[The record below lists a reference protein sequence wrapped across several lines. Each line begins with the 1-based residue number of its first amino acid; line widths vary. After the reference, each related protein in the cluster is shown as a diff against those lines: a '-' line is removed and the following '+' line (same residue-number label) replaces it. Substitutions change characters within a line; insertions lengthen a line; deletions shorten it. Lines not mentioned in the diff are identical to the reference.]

1 MLYPRLQASQTTRQM
16 IDAFR
21 GYNHNLRVADGEFYE
36 MENMTSDFYPVLSP
50 RGKRG
55 IYKTCEGL
63 TGIIAKD
70 SLCYVD
76 GADFVIGETRIAMGL
91 STALADCPKRLVSM
105 GAYVI
110 IMPDKKYINTIEP
123 DDRGDIEAS
132 YVSSGDV
139 TFRLCSITG
148 EAITQ
153 ATVGAEAPA
162 NPANG
167 AMWLDTSVTPNAL
180 KQYSESSGMWVSVA
194 STYIRI
200 ECAGIGEKFQKYDAV
215 EISGVKSGKLQD
227 LNASMVIWDKGT
239 DFVVVAGIVD
249 EVVTQAASEGAVKLE
264 RRMPNMDFIV
274 ESENRLWGCRYGLN
288 RKGETVNEI
297 YASKL
302 GDFKNWSCYMGL
314 STDSYAASCGTD
326 GAFTGATA
334 YMGNPVFFKETCLH
348 KVYGNYPANFQIQ
361 TTACRGVQKGSY
373 RSLAVVNEVLYYK
386 AGTAVCAYD
395 GSIPTE
401 ISYCLGAEQYKEA
414 VGGSLGNKYY
424 ISMLDSLGKAH
435 LFVWDTAKKLWHR
448 EDGFRAAR
456 MESIGGTLYA
466 MEEGTG
472 RIWDMTRAGDSPED
486 KVKWSVETG
495 EIGLEMPDMK
505 YLARMII
512 RMSLEAGTEV
522 RIYARY
528 DFSQDWE
535 PLFAVRS
542 TRLRSFDIPVRAKRC
557 DYMQLRIEGD
567 GPGKIYSITKTIQQ
581 GSGRS

>member
-16 IDAFR
+16 VDTFR

-55 IYKTCEGL
+55 IYKSCEGL

-76 GADFVIGETRIAMGL
+76 GSGFVIGDTRVEMGL
-91 STALADCPKRLVSM
+91 DEGTQKELVSM

-132 YVSSGDV
+132 YVSSGSV

-148 EAITQ
+148 EAITP

-167 AMWLDTSVTPNAL
+167 AMWLDTSATPNAL

-215 EISGVKSGKLQD
+215 EISGVKNGKLQD
-227 LNASMVIWDKGT
+227 LNASMVIWDKWP

-249 EVVTQAASEGAVKLE
+249 QVVTQAASEGAVTLE
-264 RRMPNMDFIV
+264 RRMPNMDFLV

-414 VGGSLGNKYY
+414 VGGALGNKYY
-424 ISMLDSLGKAH
+424 ISMLDSVGKAH

-448 EDGFRAAR
+448 EDNFRAAR
-456 MESIGGTLYA
+456 MESLGGTLYA
-466 MEEGTG
+466 MEDGTG
-472 RIWDMTRAGDSPED
+472 RIWDMTRAGDNPED
-486 KVKWSVETG
+486 KVKWYVETG

-557 DYMQLRIEGD
+557 DYMQLLIEGD

>member
-16 IDAFR
+16 VDTFR

-55 IYKTCEGL
+55 IYKSCEGL

-76 GADFVIGETRIAMGL
+76 GSGFVIGDTRVEMGL
-91 STALADCPKRLVSM
+91 DEGTQKELVSM

-132 YVSSGDV
+132 YVSSGSV

-148 EAITQ
+148 EAITP

-167 AMWLDTSVTPNAL
+167 AMWLDTSATPNAL

-227 LNASMVIWDKGT
+227 LNASMVIWDKGP

-249 EVVTQAASEGAVKLE
+249 EVITQAASEGALTLE

-302 GDFKNWSCYMGL
+302 GDFKNWGCYMGL

-334 YMGNPVFFKETCLH
+334 YMGNPVFFKEACLH

-401 ISYCLGAEQYKEA
+401 ISYCLGSEQYKEA
-414 VGGSLGNKYY
+414 VGGALGNKYY
-424 ISMLDSLGKAH
+424 ISMLDRSGKAH

-448 EDGFRAAR
+448 EDNFRAAR
-456 MESIGGTLYA
+456 MESLGGTLYA

-472 RIWDMTRAGDSPED
+472 RIWDMTRSGDNPED

>member
-50 RGKRG
+50 RGTRG

-139 TFRLCSITG
+139 TFRLCSVTG

-249 EVVTQAASEGAVKLE
+249 QVVTQTASEGAVTLE

-326 GAFTGATA
+326 GAFTGAAA

-414 VGGSLGNKYY
+414 VGGALGNKYY
-424 ISMLDSLGKAH
+424 ISMLDSSRNAH

-456 MESIGGTLYA
+456 MESLGGTLYA

-472 RIWDMTRAGDSPED
+472 RIWDMTRAGESPED

>member
-76 GADFVIGETRIAMGL
+76 GSGFVIGDTRFEMGL
-91 STALADCPKRLVSM
+91 DEGTQKELVSM

-110 IMPDKKYINTIEP
+110 IMPDKKYINTSEP

-215 EISGVKSGKLQD
+215 EISGVKSEKLQD
-227 LNASMVIWDKGT
+227 LNASMVIWDKGQ

-249 EVVTQAASEGAVKLE
+249 QVVTQAASEGAVTLE
-264 RRMPNMDFIV
+264 RRIPNMDFIV

-414 VGGSLGNKYY
+414 VGGALGNKYY

-435 LFVWDTAKKLWHR
+435 LFVWDSAKRLWHR

-456 MESIGGTLYA
+456 MESLGGTLYA

-528 DFSQDWE
+528 DFSQEWE

>member
-76 GADFVIGETRIAMGL
+76 GSGFVIGETRVEMGL
-91 STALADCPKRLVSM
+91 DEMTQKELVSM

-148 EAITQ
+148 EAITP

-167 AMWLDTSVTPNAL
+167 AMWLDTSATPNAL

-200 ECAGIGEKFQKYDAV
+200 ECAGIGSKFQKYDAV

-227 LNASMVIWDKGT
+227 LNASMVIWDKGP

-249 EVVTQAASEGAVKLE
+249 QVVTQTASEGAVTLE

-414 VGGSLGNKYY
+414 VGGALGNKYY
-424 ISMLDSLGKAH
+424 ISMLDSSGKAH
-435 LFVWDTAKKLWHR
+435 LFVWDSAKRLWHR

-456 MESIGGTLYA
+456 MESLGGTLYA

>member
-16 IDAFR
+16 IDTFR

-55 IYKTCEGL
+55 IYKSCEGL

-76 GADFVIGETRIAMGL
+76 GSGFVIGDTRVDMGL
-91 STALADCPKRLVSM
+91 DEGTQKELVSM

-148 EAITQ
+148 EAITP

-167 AMWLDTSVTPNAL
+167 AMWLDTSATPNAL

-227 LNASMVIWDKGT
+227 LNASMVIWDKGP

-249 EVVTQAASEGAVKLE
+249 QVVTQAASEGAVTLE
-264 RRMPNMDFIV
+264 RRMPNMDFLV

-401 ISYCLGAEQYKEA
+401 ISYCLGSEQYKEA
-414 VGGSLGNKYY
+414 VGGALGNKYY
-424 ISMLDSLGKAH
+424 ISMLDSVGNAH

-456 MESIGGTLYA
+456 MESLGGTLYA
-466 MEEGTG
+466 MEDGTG
-472 RIWDMTRAGDSPED
+472 RIWDMTRAGDNPED
-486 KVKWSVETG
+486 KVKWYVETG

>member
-16 IDAFR
+16 VDTFR

-55 IYKTCEGL
+55 IYKSCEGL

-76 GADFVIGETRIAMGL
+76 GSGFVIGNTRVEMGL
-91 STALADCPKRLVSM
+91 DEGTQKELVSM

-148 EAITQ
+148 EAITP

-167 AMWLDTSVTPNAL
+167 AMWLDTSATPNAL

-200 ECAGIGEKFQKYDAV
+200 ECAGIGAKFQKYDAV

-227 LNASMVIWDKGT
+227 LNASMVIWDKGP

-249 EVVTQAASEGAVKLE
+249 QVVTQAASDGAVTLE

-348 KVYGNYPANFQIQ
+348 KVYGNYPSNFQIQ
-361 TTACRGVQKGSY
+361 TTACRGVQKGSH
-373 RSLAVVNEVLYYK
+373 RSLTVVNEVLYYK

-414 VGGSLGNKYY
+414 VGGALGNKYY
-424 ISMLDSLGKAH
+424 ISMLDSVGKAH
-435 LFVWDTAKKLWHR
+435 LFVWDSAKRLWHR

-456 MESIGGTLYA
+456 MDSLGGTLYA

-472 RIWDMTRAGDSPED
+472 KIWDMTRSGDSPED

-528 DFSQDWE
+528 DFSKDWE

>member
-76 GADFVIGETRIAMGL
+76 GSGFVIGDTRFEMGL
-91 STALADCPKRLVSM
+91 DEGTQKELVSM

-153 ATVGAEAPA
+153 ATVGVEAPA

-215 EISGVKSGKLQD
+215 EISGVRSEKLQD
-227 LNASMVIWDKGT
+227 LNASMVIWDKGP

-249 EVVTQAASEGAVKLE
+249 EVVTQAASEGALTLE
-264 RRMPNMDFIV
+264 RRMPNMDFLV

-414 VGGSLGNKYY
+414 VGGALGNKYY
-424 ISMLDSLGKAH
+424 ISMLDSVGNAH
-435 LFVWDTAKKLWHR
+435 LFVWDSAKRLWHR

-456 MESIGGTLYA
+456 MESLGGTLYA

-472 RIWDMTRAGDSPED
+472 RIWDMTRSGDSPED

>member
-16 IDAFR
+16 IDTFR

-55 IYKTCEGL
+55 IYKSCYGL

-76 GADFVIGETRIAMGL
+76 GSGFVIGDTRVEMGL
-91 STALADCPKRLVSM
+91 DERTQKELVSM

-148 EAITQ
+148 EAITP

-167 AMWLDTSVTPNAL
+167 AMWMDTSVTPNAL

-227 LNASMVIWDKGT
+227 LNASMVIWDKGP

-249 EVVTQAASEGAVKLE
+249 EVITQAASEGALTLE

-414 VGGSLGNKYY
+414 VGGALGNKYY
-424 ISMLDSLGKAH
+424 ISMLDSSGKAH
-435 LFVWDTAKKLWHR
+435 MFVWDTAKKLWHR
-448 EDGFRAAR
+448 EDNFRAAR
-456 MESIGGTLYA
+456 MESLGGTLYA

-472 RIWDMTRAGDSPED
+472 RIWDMTRAGDNPED
-486 KVKWSVETG
+486 KVKWAVETG

-522 RIYARY
+522 RIYSRY

>member
-16 IDAFR
+16 IDTFR

-36 MENMTSDFYPVLSP
+36 MENMTSDFFPVLSP

-55 IYKTCEGL
+55 IYKSCDGL

-76 GADFVIGETRIAMGL
+76 GSGFVIGDTRVEMGL
-91 STALADCPKRLVSM
+91 DEGTQKELVSM

-132 YVSSGDV
+132 YVSSGSV

-148 EAITQ
+148 EAITP

-167 AMWLDTSVTPNAL
+167 AMWLDTSATPNAL

-200 ECAGIGEKFQKYDAV
+200 ECAGIGAKFQKYDAV

-227 LNASMVIWDKGT
+227 LNASMVIWDKGP

-249 EVVTQAASEGAVKLE
+249 QVVTQTASEGSVTLE

-361 TTACRGVQKGSY
+361 TTACRGVQKGSH

-414 VGGSLGNKYY
+414 VGGALGNKYY
-424 ISMLDSLGKAH
+424 ISMLDSVGKAH
-435 LFVWDTAKKLWHR
+435 LFVWDTSKKLWHR
-448 EDGFRAAR
+448 EDSFRAAR
-456 MESIGGTLYA
+456 MESLGGTLYA

-472 RIWDMTRAGDSPED
+472 KIWDMTRSGDSPED

>member
-16 IDAFR
+16 IDTFR

-55 IYKTCEGL
+55 IYKSCDGL
-63 TGIIAKD
+63 TGILAKD
-70 SLCYVD
+70 RLCYVD
-76 GADFVIGETRIAMGL
+76 GSVFVIGDTRVEMGL
-91 STALADCPKRLVSM
+91 EEGTQKELVSM

-148 EAITQ
+148 EAITP

-167 AMWLDTSVTPNAL
+167 AMWLDTSATPNAL

-227 LNASMVIWDKGT
+227 LNASMVIWDKGP
-239 DFVVVAGIVD
+239 DFIVVAGIVD
-249 EVVTQAASEGAVKLE
+249 QVITQAASEGAVMLE

-401 ISYCLGAEQYKEA
+401 ISYCLGSEQYKEA
-414 VGGSLGNKYY
+414 VGGALGNKYY

-435 LFVWDTAKKLWHR
+435 LFVWDSAKRLWHR

-466 MEEGTG
+466 MEDGTG
-472 RIWDMTRAGDSPED
+472 RIWDMTRAGDSPEEA
-486 KVKWSVETG
+486 VRWYVNTG

>member
-1 MLYPRLQASQTTRQM
+1 MLYPRLQASKTARQM

-70 SLCYVD
+70 ALCYVD
-76 GADFVIGETRIAMGL
+76 GSGFVIGDNRVEMGL
-91 STALADCPKRLVSM
+91 DEGTQKELVSM

-148 EAITQ
+148 EAITP

-167 AMWLDTSVTPNAL
+167 AMWLDTSAAPNAL

-227 LNASMVIWDKGT
+227 LNASMVVWDKGQ

-249 EVVTQAASEGAVKLE
+249 EVVTQAEAVTLE

-401 ISYCLGAEQYKEA
+401 ISYCLGSEQYKEA
-414 VGGSLGNKYY
+414 VGGALGNKYY

-435 LFVWDTAKKLWHR
+435 LFVWDSAKRLWHR

-456 MESIGGTLYA
+456 MESLGGTLYA

-472 RIWDMTRAGDSPED
+472 KIWDMTRAGESPED

>member
-1 MLYPRLQASQTTRQM
+1 MLYPRLQPSQTSRQM
-16 IDAFR
+16 VDTFR
-21 GYNHNLRVADGEFYE
+21 GYNHNLRVSDGEFYE

-55 IYKTCEGL
+55 IYKQCGGL

-70 SLCYVD
+70 RLCYVD
-76 GADFVIGETRIAMGL
+76 GSAFVIGDTLVEIGL
-91 STALADCPKRLVSM
+91 EEGTQKELVSM
-105 GAYVI
+105 GAYVVI
-110 IMPDKKYINTIEP
+110 LPDKKYINTIDPE
-123 DDRGDIEAS
+123 DRGDIEAEF
-132 YVSSGDV
+132 VSSGAV

-148 EAITQ
+148 EAITP
-153 ATVGAEAPA
+153 ATVGAEAPGT
-162 NPANG
+162 PANG
-167 AMWLDTSVTPNAL
+167 EMWLDTSVSPNAL

-200 ECAGIGEKFQKYDAV
+200 ECSGIGEKFQKYDAV

-227 LNASMVIWDKGT
+227 LNASMVIWDRGA

-249 EVVTQAASEGAVKLE
+249 QVVTQAASEGALTLE

-326 GAFTGATA
+326 GAFTGAAA
-334 YMGNPVFFKETCLH
+334 YMGNPIFFKETCLH

-361 TTACRGVQKGSY
+361 TTACRGVQKGSQ

-386 AGTAVCAYD
+386 SGTAVCGYD

-401 ISYCLGAEQYKEA
+401 ISYCLGSEQYREA
-414 VGGSLGNKYY
+414 VGGALGNKYY

-435 LFVWDTAKKLWHR
+435 LFVWDSAKRLWHR
-448 EDGFRAAR
+448 EDSFRAVR
-456 MESIGGTLYA
+456 MEALGGTLYA

-472 RIWDMTRAGDSPED
+472 KIWDMTGGGENQEEAVR
-486 KVKWSVETG
+486 WSVSTG

>member
-16 IDAFR
+16 IDTFR

-36 MENMTSDFYPVLSP
+36 MENMTSDFFPVLSP

-55 IYKTCEGL
+55 IYKSCEGL

-70 SLCYVD
+70 RLCYVD
-76 GADFVIGETRIAMGL
+76 GSWFVIGDTRVNMGL
-91 STALADCPKRLVSM
+91 DTRTQKELVSM

-132 YVSSGDV
+132 YVSSGAV

-148 EAITQ
+148 EAITP

-167 AMWLDTSVTPNAL
+167 AMWLDTSATPNAL

-215 EISGVKSGKLQD
+215 EISGVKSGKLQE
-227 LNASMVIWDKGT
+227 LNASMVIWDKGP

-249 EVVTQAASEGAVKLE
+249 EAVTQAASEGAVTLE

-414 VGGSLGNKYY
+414 VGGALGNKYY
-424 ISMLDSLGKAH
+424 ISMLDSVGKAH

-448 EDGFRAAR
+448 EDNFRAAR
-456 MESIGGTLYA
+456 MESLGGTLYA

-472 RIWDMTRAGDSPED
+472 KIWDMTRSGDSQED

-528 DFSQDWE
+528 DFSQEWE

>member
-1 MLYPRLQASQTTRQM
+1 MLYPRLQASKATRQM
-16 IDAFR
+16 IDTFR

-36 MENMTSDFYPVLSP
+36 MENMTSDFFPVLSP

-55 IYKTCEGL
+55 IYKSCEGL

-76 GADFVIGETRIAMGL
+76 GSGFVIGDTRVEMGL
-91 STALADCPKRLVSM
+91 DEGTQKELVSM

-132 YVSSGDV
+132 YVSSGAV

-148 EAITQ
+148 EAITP

-167 AMWLDTSVTPNAL
+167 AMWLDTSATPNAL

-215 EISGVKSGKLQD
+215 EISGVKSEKLQD
-227 LNASMVIWDKGT
+227 LNASMVIWDKGP

-249 EVVTQAASEGAVKLE
+249 QVITQAASEGAVTLE

-414 VGGSLGNKYY
+414 VGGALGNKYY

-435 LFVWDTAKKLWHR
+435 LFVWDSAKRLWHR

-456 MESIGGTLYA
+456 MESLGGTLYA
-466 MEEGTG
+466 MEDGTG
-472 RIWDMTRAGDSPED
+472 RIWDMTRAGDSPEEA
-486 KVKWSVETG
+486 VRWHVNTG

>member
-76 GADFVIGETRIAMGL
+76 GSGFVIGDTRFEMGL
-91 STALADCPKRLVSM
+91 DEGTQKELVSM

-249 EVVTQAASEGAVKLE
+249 EAVTQAASEGAVTLE
-264 RRMPNMDFIV
+264 RRIPNMDFIV

-414 VGGSLGNKYY
+414 VGGALGNKYY

-435 LFVWDTAKKLWHR
+435 LFVWDSAKRLWHR

-456 MESIGGTLYA
+456 MESLGGTLYA
-466 MEEGTG
+466 MEDGTG
-472 RIWDMTRAGDSPED
+472 RIWDMTRSGDSPED
-486 KVKWSVETG
+486 KVKWSVNTG

-528 DFSQDWE
+528 DFSQEWE

>member
-16 IDAFR
+16 IDVFR

-55 IYKTCEGL
+55 IYKSCEGL

-76 GADFVIGETRIAMGL
+76 GSGFVIGDTRVEMGL
-91 STALADCPKRLVSM
+91 DEGTQKELVSM

-148 EAITQ
+148 EAITP

-167 AMWLDTSVTPNAL
+167 AMWLDTSATPNAL

-227 LNASMVIWDKGT
+227 LNASMVIWDRGT

-249 EVVTQAASEGAVKLE
+249 QVVTQAASEGAVTPE

-288 RKGETVNEI
+288 RNGETVNEI

-414 VGGSLGNKYY
+414 VGGALGNKYY
-424 ISMLDSLGKAH
+424 ISMLDSSGKAH

-456 MESIGGTLYA
+456 MESLGGTLYA
-466 MEEGTG
+466 MEDGTG
-472 RIWDMTRAGDSPED
+472 KIWDMTRSVGSPED

>member
-55 IYKTCEGL
+55 IYKSCDGL

-76 GADFVIGETRIAMGL
+76 GSGFFIGDTRVEMGL
-91 STALADCPKRLVSM
+91 DEGTQKELVSM

-148 EAITQ
+148 EAITP

-167 AMWLDTSVTPNAL
+167 AMWLDTSATPNAL

-227 LNASMVIWDKGT
+227 LNASMVIWEKGPG
-239 DFVVVAGIVD
+239 FVVVSGIVD
-249 EVVTQAASEGAVKLE
+249 QVVKQTASDGAVTLE

-401 ISYCLGAEQYKEA
+401 ISYCLGSEQYKEA
-414 VGGSLGNKYY
+414 VGGALGNKYY
-424 ISMLDSLGKAH
+424 ISMLDSLGNAH
-435 LFVWDTAKKLWHR
+435 LFVWDSAKRLWHR

-456 MESIGGTLYA
+456 MESLGGTLYA

-472 RIWDMTRAGDSPED
+472 KIWDMTRAGESPED

>member
-1 MLYPRLQASQTTRQM
+1 MLYPRLQASQATRQM
-16 IDAFR
+16 IDTFR

-36 MENMTSDFYPVLSP
+36 MENITSDFYPVLSP

-55 IYKTCEGL
+55 IYKSCEGL

-76 GADFVIGETRIAMGL
+76 GSGFVIGDTRVEMGL
-91 STALADCPKRLVSM
+91 DEGTQKELVSM

-110 IMPDKKYINTIEP
+110 IMPDKKYINTMEP

-148 EAITQ
+148 EAINP
-153 ATVGAEAPA
+153 ATVGAEDPA
-162 NPANG
+162 NTANG
-167 AMWLDTSVTPNAL
+167 AIWLDTSATPNAL
-180 KQYSESSGMWVSVA
+180 KKYSESSGMWVSVA

-200 ECAGIGEKFQKYDAV
+200 ECSGIGEKFQKYDAV

-227 LNASMVIWDKGT
+227 LNASMVIWDKGP

-249 EVVTQAASEGAVKLE
+249 QVVTQAASEGAVTLE

-401 ISYCLGAEQYKEA
+401 ISYCLGSEQYKEA
-414 VGGSLGNKYY
+414 VGGALGNKYY

-435 LFVWDTAKKLWHR
+435 LFVWDSAKRLWHR

-456 MESIGGTLYA
+456 MESLGGTLYA
-466 MEEGTG
+466 MEDGTG
-472 RIWDMTRAGDSPED
+472 RIWDMTRAGDSPEEA
-486 KVKWSVETG
+486 VRWYVNTG

>member
-76 GADFVIGETRIAMGL
+76 GSGFVIGDTRFEMGL
-91 STALADCPKRLVSM
+91 DEGTQKELVSM

-249 EVVTQAASEGAVKLE
+249 EAVTQAASDGAVTLE
-264 RRMPNMDFIV
+264 RRMPNMDFLV

-414 VGGSLGNKYY
+414 VGGALGNKYY

-435 LFVWDTAKKLWHR
+435 LFVWDSAKRLWHR

-456 MESIGGTLYA
+456 MESLGGTLYA
-466 MEEGTG
+466 MEDGTG
-472 RIWDMTRAGDSPED
+472 RIWDMTRSGDSPED
-486 KVKWSVETG
+486 KVKWSVNTG

-528 DFSQDWE
+528 DFSQEWE

>member
-1 MLYPRLQASQTTRQM
+1 MLYPRLQPSQTSRQM
-16 IDAFR
+16 IDTFR
-21 GYNHNLRVADGEFYE
+21 GYNHNLRVSDGEFYE

-55 IYKTCEGL
+55 IYKQCGGL

-70 SLCYVD
+70 RLCYVD
-76 GADFVIGETRIAMGL
+76 GSGFVIGDTRVEMGL
-91 STALADCPKRLVSM
+91 DPGTRKDLVSM
-105 GAYVI
+105 GAYVVI
-110 IMPDKKYINTIEP
+110 LPDKKYINTINT
-123 DDRGDIEAS
+123 DDRGDIEAEYAS
-132 YVSSGDV
+132 AGDV

-148 EAITQ
+148 EAITP
-153 ATVGAEAPA
+153 ATVGAEAPGS
-162 NPANG
+162 PANG
-167 AMWLDTSVTPNAL
+167 TMWMDTSVSPNAL

-194 STYIRI
+194 STYIRV

-215 EISGVKSGKLQD
+215 EISGVKSEKLQD
-227 LNASMVIWDKGT
+227 LNASMVIWDKGA

-249 EVVTQAASEGAVKLE
+249 QVVTQAASEGNVTLE

-326 GAFTGATA
+326 GAFTGAAA

-361 TTACRGVQKGSY
+361 TTACRGVQKGSH

-386 AGTAVCAYD
+386 SGTAVCAYD

-401 ISYCLGAEQYKEA
+401 ISYCLGSEQYREA
-414 VGGSLGNKYY
+414 VGGTLGNKYY
-424 ISMLDSLGKAH
+424 ISMLDSRGKAH
-435 LFVWDTAKKLWHR
+435 LFVWDTAKRLWHR

-456 MESIGGTLYA
+456 MEALGGTLYA

-472 RIWDMTRAGDSPED
+472 AIWDMTTPGDNPEGA
-486 KVKWSVETG
+486 VKWSVNTG

>member
-16 IDAFR
+16 IDVFR

-55 IYKTCEGL
+55 IYKSCEGL

-76 GADFVIGETRIAMGL
+76 GSGFVIGDTRVEMGL
-91 STALADCPKRLVSM
+91 DEGTQKELVSM

-148 EAITQ
+148 EAITP

-167 AMWLDTSVTPNAL
+167 AMWLDTSATPNAL

-227 LNASMVIWDKGT
+227 LNASMVIWDRGT

-249 EVVTQAASEGAVKLE
+249 QVVTQAASEGAVTLE

-288 RKGETVNEI
+288 RNGETVNEI

-414 VGGSLGNKYY
+414 VGGALGNKYY
-424 ISMLDSLGKAH
+424 ISMLDSSGKAH

-456 MESIGGTLYA
+456 MESLGGTLYA
-466 MEEGTG
+466 MEDGTG
-472 RIWDMTRAGDSPED
+472 KIWDMTRSVGSPED

>member
-76 GADFVIGETRIAMGL
+76 GSGFVIGDTRFEMGL
-91 STALADCPKRLVSM
+91 DEGTQKELVSM

-249 EVVTQAASEGAVKLE
+249 QVVTQAASEGAVTLE
-264 RRMPNMDFIV
+264 RRIPNMDFIV

-414 VGGSLGNKYY
+414 VGGALGNKYY

-435 LFVWDTAKKLWHR
+435 LFVWDSAKRLWHR

-456 MESIGGTLYA
+456 MESLGGTLYA

-528 DFSQDWE
+528 DFSQEWE

>member
-1 MLYPRLQASQTTRQM
+1 MLYPILQPSQTTRQM
-16 IDAFR
+16 VDTFR
-21 GYNHNLRVADGEFYE
+21 GYNHNLRIADGEFYE
-36 MENMTSDFYPVLSP
+36 MQNMTSDFYPVLSP

-55 IYKTCEGL
+55 IYKQCDGL

-70 SLCYVD
+70 QLCYVD
-76 GADFVIGETRIAMGL
+76 GSKFVIGETEVEMGL
-91 STALADCPKRLVSM
+91 EAGTQKELVSM

-110 IMPDKKYINTIEP
+110 ILPDKKYINTINT
-123 DDRGDIEAS
+123 DDRGDIEAE
-132 YVSSGDV
+132 YVSPAAV

-148 EAITQ
+148 EAITP
-153 ATVGAEAPA
+153 ATVGAEAPES
-162 NPANG
+162 PSNG
-167 AMWLDTSVTPNAL
+167 AMWMDTSATPNAL

-200 ECAGIGEKFQKYDAV
+200 ECSGIGEKFQKYDAV

-227 LNASMVIWDKGT
+227 LNASMVIWDKGA

-249 EVVTQAASEGAVKLE
+249 QVVTQSVSEGTVKLE

-302 GDFKNWSCYMGL
+302 GDFRNWSCYMGL

-326 GAFTGATA
+326 GAFTGAAA

-361 TTACRGVQKGSY
+361 TTACRGVQKGSH

-386 AGTAVCAYD
+386 SGTAVCAYD

-414 VGGSLGNKYY
+414 IGGALGNKYY
-424 ISMLDSLGKAH
+424 ISMMDSTGKAH

-448 EDGFRAAR
+448 EDSFRAAQ
-456 MESIGGTLYA
+456 MEALGGTLYA
-466 MEEGTG
+466 LEDGTG
-472 RIWDMTRAGDSPED
+472 KIWDMTRAGDNPEGA
-486 KVKWSVETG
+486 VKWSVNTG

-512 RMSLEAGTEV
+512 RMSLDAGTEV

>member
-1 MLYPRLQASQTTRQM
+1 MLYPRLQASQTSRQM
-16 IDAFR
+16 IDTFR

-55 IYKTCEGL
+55 IYKSCEGL

-76 GADFVIGETRIAMGL
+76 GSGFVIGDTRVEMGL
-91 STALADCPKRLVSM
+91 EEGTQKELVSM

-110 IMPDKKYINTIEP
+110 IMPDKKYINTMEP

-148 EAITQ
+148 EAITP
-153 ATVGAEAPA
+153 ATVGAEAPE

-167 AMWLDTSVTPNAL
+167 AIWLDTSATPNAL
-180 KQYSESSGMWVSVA
+180 KKYSESSGMWISVA

-227 LNASMVIWDKGT
+227 LNASMVIWDKGP

-249 EVVTQAASEGAVKLE
+249 QVVTQAASEGAVTLE

-401 ISYCLGAEQYKEA
+401 ISYCLGSEQYKEA
-414 VGGSLGNKYY
+414 VGGALGNKYY

-435 LFVWDTAKKLWHR
+435 LFVWDSAKRLWHR

-456 MESIGGTLYA
+456 MESLGGTLYA
-466 MEEGTG
+466 MEDGTG

-505 YLARMII
+505 YLSRMII

>member
-76 GADFVIGETRIAMGL
+76 GSGFVIGDTRFEMGL
-91 STALADCPKRLVSM
+91 DEGTQKELVSM

-148 EAITQ
+148 EAITP

-249 EVVTQAASEGAVKLE
+249 EAVTQAASDGAVTLE
-264 RRMPNMDFIV
+264 RRMPNMDFLV

-414 VGGSLGNKYY
+414 VGGALGNKYY

-435 LFVWDTAKKLWHR
+435 LFVWDSAKRLWHR

-456 MESIGGTLYA
+456 MESLGGTLYA
-466 MEEGTG
+466 MEDGTG
-472 RIWDMTRAGDSPED
+472 RIWDMTRSGDSPED
-486 KVKWSVETG
+486 KVKWSVNTG

-528 DFSQDWE
+528 DFSQEWE

>member
-200 ECAGIGEKFQKYDAV
+200 ECAGIGAKFQKYDAV

-227 LNASMVIWDKGT
+227 LNASMVIWEKGP

-249 EVVTQAASEGAVKLE
+249 QVVTQAASEGAVTLE
-264 RRMPNMDFIV
+264 RRMPNMDFLV

-401 ISYCLGAEQYKEA
+401 ISYCLGSEQYKEA
-414 VGGSLGNKYY
+414 VGGALGNKYY
-424 ISMLDSLGKAH
+424 ISMLDSLGHAH
-435 LFVWDTAKKLWHR
+435 MFVWDTAKKLWHR
-448 EDGFRAAR
+448 EDNFRAAR
-456 MESIGGTLYA
+456 MESLRGTLYA

-472 RIWDMTRAGDSPED
+472 KIWDMTNSGANPEAA
-486 KVKWSVETG
+486 VKWYVETG

>member
-55 IYKTCEGL
+55 IYKACEGL

-70 SLCYVD
+70 ALCYVD
-76 GADFVIGETRIAMGL
+76 GSGFVIGDTRVEMGL
-91 STALADCPKRLVSM
+91 DPGTRKDLVSM

-123 DDRGDIEAS
+123 EDRGDIEAS

-139 TFRLCSITG
+139 SFRLCSITG
-148 EAITQ
+148 ETITP

-167 AMWLDTSVTPNAL
+167 AMWLDTSATPNAL
-180 KQYSESSGMWVSVA
+180 KQYSESSGMWVSIA

-215 EISGVKSGKLQD
+215 EISGVKSEKLQD
-227 LNASMVIWDKGT
+227 LNASMVIWDKGA

-249 EVVTQAASEGAVKLE
+249 QVVTQAASEGAVTLE

-414 VGGSLGNKYY
+414 VGGALGNKYY
-424 ISMLDSLGKAH
+424 ISMLDSFGKAH
-435 LFVWDTAKKLWHR
+435 LFVWDSAKRLWHR

-456 MESIGGTLYA
+456 MESLGGTLYA

-472 RIWDMTRAGDSPED
+472 RIWDMTRSGDSPED

>member
-1 MLYPRLQASQTTRQM
+1 MLYPRLQPSQTSRQM
-16 IDAFR
+16 VDTFR
-21 GYNHNLRVADGEFYE
+21 GYNHNLRVSDGEFYE

-55 IYKTCEGL
+55 IYKQCGGL

-70 SLCYVD
+70 RLCYVD
-76 GADFVIGETRIAMGL
+76 GSAFVIGDNRVEMGL
-91 STALADCPKRLVSM
+91 EEGTQKELVSM
-105 GAYVI
+105 GAYVVI
-110 IMPDKKYINTIEP
+110 LPDKKYINTIDPE
-123 DDRGDIEAS
+123 DRGDIEAEFE
-132 YVSSGDV
+132 SSGAV

-148 EAITQ
+148 EAITP
-153 ATVGAEAPA
+153 ATVGAEAPGT
-162 NPANG
+162 PANG
-167 AMWLDTSVTPNAL
+167 EMWMDTSVSPNSL

-200 ECAGIGEKFQKYDAV
+200 ECSGIGDKFQKYDAV
-215 EISGVKSGKLQD
+215 DISGVKSGKLQD
-227 LNASMVIWDKGT
+227 LNASMVIWDKGA

-249 EVVTQAASEGAVKLE
+249 QVVTQAASEGTVKLE

-326 GAFTGATA
+326 GAFTGAAA

-361 TTACRGVQKGSY
+361 TTACRGVQKGSH

-386 AGTAVCAYD
+386 SGTAVCGYD

-401 ISYCLGAEQYKEA
+401 ISYCLGSEQYREA
-414 VGGSLGNKYY
+414 VGGALGNKYY
-424 ISMLDSLGKAH
+424 SSMLDSLGKAH
-435 LFVWDTAKKLWHR
+435 LFVWDSAKRLWHR
-448 EDGFRAAR
+448 EDSFRAER
-456 MESIGGTLYA
+456 METLGGTLYA

-472 RIWDMTRAGDSPED
+472 KIWDMTRAGESPEEN
-486 KVKWSVETG
+486 VRWSVSTG

>member
-16 IDAFR
+16 IDTFR

-55 IYKTCEGL
+55 IYKSCEGL

-76 GADFVIGETRIAMGL
+76 GSGFVIGDTRVEMGL
-91 STALADCPKRLVSM
+91 DEGTQKELVSM

-148 EAITQ
+148 EAITP

-167 AMWLDTSVTPNAL
+167 AMWLDTSATPNAL

-200 ECAGIGEKFQKYDAV
+200 ECAGIGAKFQKYDAV

-227 LNASMVIWDKGT
+227 LNASMVIWDKGP

-249 EVVTQAASEGAVKLE
+249 QVVTQTASEGSVTLE

-326 GAFTGATA
+326 GAFTGATS

-414 VGGSLGNKYY
+414 VGGALGNKYY
-424 ISMLDSLGKAH
+424 ISMLDSVGKSH

-456 MESIGGTLYA
+456 MEILGGTLYA

-472 RIWDMTRAGDSPED
+472 KIWDMTRSGDSPED

>member
-1 MLYPRLQASQTTRQM
+1 M
-16 IDAFR
+16 IDIFR
-21 GYNHNLRVADGEFYE
+21 GYNHNLRVSDGEFYE

-55 IYKTCEGL
+55 VYKTVDGL
-63 TGIIAKD
+63 TGIIAKNK
-70 SLCYVD
+70 LCYTV
-76 GADFVIGETRIAMGL
+76 GSRFVIGNTVVEMGL
-91 STALADCPKRLVSM
+91 DPGTDKELVSM

-110 IMPDKKYINTIEP
+110 ILPDKKYINTMNTK
-123 DDRGDIEAS
+123 DRGDIEAS
-132 YVSSGDV
+132 FVSGAAV

-148 EAITQ
+148 EVITP
-153 ATVGAEAPA
+153 ATVAAKAPE

-167 AMWLDTSVTPNAL
+167 ALWMDTSSKPNAL
-180 KQYSESSGMWVSVA
+180 KQYSESSGSWVSVA
-194 STYIRI
+194 STYLRV
-200 ECAGIGEKFQKYDAV
+200 ECAGIGANFKQYDAV
-215 EISGVKSGKLQD
+215 EISGVKSAKLQD
-227 LNASMVIWDKGT
+227 INASMVIWDKG
-239 DFVVVAGIVD
+239 DDYVVVSGIVD
-249 EVVTQAASEGAVKLE
+249 ETIRQEEAIKLE
-264 RRMPNMDFIV
+264 RRMPTMDFVI
-274 ESENRLWGCRYGLN
+274 ESENRLWGCRYGMN
-288 RKGETVNEI
+288 RKGEIVNEI

-314 STDSYAASCGTD
+314 STDSYTASCGTD
-326 GAFTGATA
+326 GAFTGAVA
-334 YMGNPVFFKETCLH
+334 YMGNPVFFKENCLH

-361 TTACRGVQKGSY
+361 TTACRGVQKGSGK
-373 RSLAVVNEVLYYK
+373 SLAIVNEVLYYK
-386 AGTAVCAYD
+386 AGTAVCSYD

-401 ISYCLGAEQYKEA
+401 ISYCLGTEQYREA
-414 VGGSLGNKYY
+414 VGGALGNKYY
-424 ISMLDSLGKAH
+424 ISMLDSGGHAN

-448 EDGFRAAR
+448 EDDFRAAL

-466 MEEGTG
+466 MEDGTG
-472 RIWDMTRAGDSPED
+472 KIWDMTNAGDNPEEE
-486 KVKWSVETG
+486 VRWSVSTG

-512 RMSLEAGTEV
+512 RMSLEPGTEV

-557 DYMQLRIEGD
+557 DYMQLKIDGD